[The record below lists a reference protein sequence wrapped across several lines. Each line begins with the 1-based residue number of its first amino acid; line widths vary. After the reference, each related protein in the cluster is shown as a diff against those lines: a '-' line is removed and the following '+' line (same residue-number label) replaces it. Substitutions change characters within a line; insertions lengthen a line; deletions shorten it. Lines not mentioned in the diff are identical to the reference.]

1 MLKNAMTKND
11 VKPIQ
16 FLNLLCEKA
25 GVTSKLFYLPLIMGA
40 LMLLHDVWVP
50 ERVFLENAAIYG
62 HEGMVRMMLGK
73 QTERN
78 GRKALFE
85 PFIAAVRHGHPAT
98 ASIFLDHGI
107 DINAALPTG
116 HTPLMEA
123 AWRGHVDTVR
133 MLLLRG
139 ADIEAVDNNGRTAL
153 MHAAQ
158 HGRKDC
164 VDFFL
169 RSGAYVGAVDKK
181 GWTAFRS
188 AAASGHVEIA
198 KALLESGAKLQP
210 IALNDAAYAGRAK
223 MVQFLLEHGV
233 PTDASPDGMTALM
246 HAAGQGHVDVVRL
259 LIKRGADVNMVNRRG
274 VTALGVALTGKYR
287 SELKKNHRVI
297 KLLIEAGADIQPAL
311 VPAVRSGNLEAV
323 EFLRS
328 RGASLDEVGKD
339 GSTVLMQAVL
349 AGHQNIVRFL
359 LAEGADV
366 YAVSPDGS
374 TALSLAMKNGNKEV
388 AKMLSYAM
396 CGG

>member
-1 MLKNAMTKND
+1 MTKND

-73 QTERN
+73 QAERN
-78 GRKALFE
+78 GHKELFQ
-85 PFIAAVRHGHPAT
+85 PFIAAVQHGHPAT
-98 ASIFLDHGI
+98 ASIFLDHGVI
-107 DINAALPTG
+107 DINARLPNG
-116 HTPLMEA
+116 YTPLMEA
-123 AWRGHVDTVR
+123 VLLGHVKTAR

-169 RSGAYVGAVDKK
+169 RSGADANATDKH
-181 GWTAFRS
+181 GWTAFWH
-188 AAASGHVEIA
+188 AAASGHVETA
-198 KALLESGAKLQP
+198 KALLESGAQLQF
-210 IALNDAAYAGRAK
+210 IALNDAAYAGRTE
-223 MVQFLLEHGV
+223 MVQFLLDHGV

-259 LIKRGADVNMVNRRG
+259 LIKRGADVNMADRMG

-297 KLLIEAGADIQPAL
+297 KLLIEAGANIGPAL

-323 EFLRS
+323 EFLRG